1 MLFTLI
7 AVGVVIVAI
16 AVGMAV
22 ADRRRARLLRD
33 LPDAGVLHGSGPDGH
48 DLRVA
53 EAQAARTAGGTGYT
67 GGSGI

>member
-1 MLFTLI
+1 MLITLI

-33 LPDAGVLHGSGPDGH
+33 LPDAGVQHGTGASDH

-67 GGSGI
+67 GGSGV